1 MAKVASREEPLP
13 LLCTHYFAY
22 PLTDMISQP
31 TTTPDLCILTTE
43 LEETAAIWNL
53 VLSAVQIRHN
63 ILYDN
68 NMWQLLVTGDKE
80 LRAIHELESYF
91 EENKD
96 WPPAPPAANN
106 DFVPLLQPPTLLLI
120 GGLILFF
127 TITGPWAEQSFW
139 FTQGAGNG
147 ERILEQGEWWRLLT
161 ALTLHADTVHL
172 LGNCFI
178 GGWLIHFFCRLT
190 GTGMGLCA
198 MLLSAGCGNLIN
210 TLIRGPQ
217 HQYVGF
223 STAVFAIIG
232 MLAVLTHQGRK
243 KFTGHHFLIPFMAG
257 MALLAM
263 LGSSGERTDLGAHLF
278 GLLSGLTFGWFLS
291 REPLHNLRHS
301 LLFQA
306 LCFLFF
312 LSLLIGSW
320 LLALSP

>member
-1 MAKVASREEPLP
+1 
-13 LLCTHYFAY
+13 
-22 PLTDMISQP
+22 MIRSSSSIEMRYQSH
-31 TTTPDLCILTTE
+31 TIPDQCILTTDQ
-43 LEETAAIWNL
+43 EETAVIWNL
-53 VLSAVQIRHN
+53 VLSAVEIPHQIHHDSN
-63 ILYDN
+63 T
-68 NMWQLLVTGDKE
+68 WQLLVTADKE
-80 LRAIHELESYF
+80 LRAVHELESYF
-91 EENKD
+91 TENKD
-96 WPPAPPAANN
+96 WPPAPPPPDN

-120 GGLILFF
+120 GALILFYS
-127 TITGPWAEQSFW
+127 ITGPWESHSLW
-139 FTQGAGNG
+139 FTQGAGHG
-147 ERILEQGEWWRLLT
+147 GRILQDGEWWRLLT

-172 LGNCFI
+172 LGNCVI
-178 GGWLIHFFCRLT
+178 GGWLMHFFCRLT
-190 GTGMGLCA
+190 GSGLGLSA
-198 MLLSAGCGNLIN
+198 VHLSAGCGNLIN

>member
-1 MAKVASREEPLP
+1 MR
-13 LLCTHYFAY
+13 H
-22 PLTDMISQP
+22 QP
-31 TTTPDLCILTTE
+31 HTIPDHCILTTDQ
-43 LEETAAIWNL
+43 EETAVIWHL
-53 VLSAVQIRHN
+53 VLSAVEIPHHIHHDSN
-63 ILYDN
+63 T
-68 NMWQLLVTGDKE
+68 WQLLVTSGTE
-80 LRAIHELESYF
+80 LRAVHELESYF
-91 EENKD
+91 TENKD
-96 WPPAPPAANN
+96 WPPAPPPPDN

-127 TITGPWAEQSFW
+127 SITGPWENHSLW
-139 FTQGAGNG
+139 FTQGAGHG
-147 ERILEQGEWWRLLT
+147 GRILLDGEWWRLLT

-190 GTGMGLCA
+190 GSGLGLSA

-210 TLIRGPQ
+210 TLIRGPE

-223 STAVFAIIG
+223 STAVFAVIG

-243 KFTGHHFLIPFMAG
+243 KFTGRHFLIPFMAG

-278 GLLSGLTFGWFLS
+278 GLLCGLVFGQLLS
-291 REPLHNLRHS
+291 REPLHSLRHS
-301 LLFQA
+301 LLFQTF
-306 LCFLFF
+306 CFLLF

-320 LLALSP
+320 QLALNP